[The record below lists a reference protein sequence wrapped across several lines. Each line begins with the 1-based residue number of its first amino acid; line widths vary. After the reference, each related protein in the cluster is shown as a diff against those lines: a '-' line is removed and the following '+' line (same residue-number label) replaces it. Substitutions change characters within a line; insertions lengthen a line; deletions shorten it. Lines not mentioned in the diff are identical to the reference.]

1 MSLIVIPVLYHSF
14 LYAVGVMDSD
24 EDDGHVV
31 YVSIGSQKI
40 PLHEVTEDDIHR
52 MTPSEK
58 ETYIQQYQE
67 MYSHMYD

>member
-1 MSLIVIPVLYHSF
+1 
-14 LYAVGVMDSD
+14 MDSD
-24 EDDGHVV
+24 DDDDHVV

-40 PLHEVTEDDIHR
+40 PLHAVSEDDIHR